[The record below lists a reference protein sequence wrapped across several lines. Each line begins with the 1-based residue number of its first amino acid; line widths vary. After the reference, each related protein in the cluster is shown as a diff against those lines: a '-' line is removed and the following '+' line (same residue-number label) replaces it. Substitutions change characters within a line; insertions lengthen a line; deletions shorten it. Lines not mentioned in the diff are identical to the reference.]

1 MSHNIHTALTIPPPD
16 RQKPSLKVNAF
27 EASRTINS
35 ALTPLFPYIS
45 EGCIAPCASIMRG
58 GSDALGG
65 VFQHFNTVD
74 EVAVVFASEGTGMR
88 PGDVHVGDKSHVVG
102 SFMQDDPNSYILI
115 VVTQRQSEQGVKQQE
130 AFTLNCAECQHVLL
144 DRKFDA
150 VENYAE
156 STGVPGG
163 YFGPLGTI
171 MECGAG
177 AQEFNANVELRTCDN
192 CGTVNEPFNIG
203 VWQWDN
209 YMTNAWC
216 VDQSLKS
223 YFEFNGLTGKKRADQ
238 VSSEIK

>member
-1 MSHNIHTALTIPPPD
+1 MSQSSDAALTIPPPRRD
-16 RQKPSLKVNAF
+16 KPSLKANAF

-115 VVTQRQSEQGVKQQE
+115 IVTQRQSEAGIKQHE

-144 DRKFDA
+144 EHKFDA
-150 VENYAE
+150 VDNYVE
-156 STGVPGG
+156 STGVPEG
-163 YFGPLGTI
+163 YYGPLGTI
-171 MECGAG
+171 TQCGEG
-177 AQEFNANVELRTCDN
+177 ALEFNNSEELRTCNN
-192 CGTVNEPFNIG
+192 CGVVNEPFNIN

-223 YFEFNGLTGKKRADQ
+223 YFDFSGSTGKK
-238 VSSEIK
+238 VV